1 MKKLLT
7 LLTTLLL
14 LFAFSPRVM
23 ASKNVYLLT
32 GNTVNGGVKGN
43 WGKVA
48 GVTPNS
54 DLKLNQVGSTEEY
67 CITLT
72 STDQPLIYF
81 AFQVDGNPI
90 KILKPNG
97 VADVELTINNGAK
110 ENTQE
115 NGGKAWKVNFTNA
128 YSQIVIHVDLNEKKL
143 WVTGTAADIA
153 PSYYLIGK
161 LLNDQ
166 WSDDNKKGY
175 KLETTDNKIY
185 SCTVDNDKADN
196 YEFRFRI
203 GTNDNTKATAYHPK
217 DEDVENVEIGGDHPN
232 GCKLDLKT
240 EAGMEQSE
248 SHNYWYATLEARHS
262 YTFTFNAENKT
273 IKYKDNG
280 DDGLGKAK
288 NYELVFSYGTTEKV
302 LPFSESRLRK
312 ERNPNMPYSTDLSTV
327 GFKDEWLPGKAGDKI
342 RIYARKTTDHSYTLN
357 PAVDGS
363 TFGDNLQPTD
373 AKYSSIKS
381 YKTEEFVVNKPGN
394 TNAFI
399 IEKGSGV
406 SYTVA
411 LNLGG
416 EIKTTTKATSG
427 ANNNI
432 SHYVKG
438 KSLSLYVNESMSK
451 VYEAHSTSYKAETED
466 FYLIGALTGEEYIK
480 DIETTDPAA
489 KKAQKMER
497 KVYLNPI
504 TNKTDS
510 VVYTSVIRWEGNR
523 ASNLW
528 FAFAPAY
535 LYKNKDL
542 TWTPTSPYDANSRWN
557 YIARAQVQDE
567 YDATAQYGCI
577 NLSGYKGDEL
587 CNGEQALNPKVKD
600 EYSYY
605 MVRFNVTTS
614 TYRLIF
620 YKENPVIIKRLKNK
634 FIRTYCSNASWDL
647 PTDGKVKAYVVHSY
661 DKEGKGGLESQG
673 VMELREIKYIPAE
686 MGVVLIA
693 DGTEVPADKKEIEVN
708 LVSKWNGFATKQEDL
723 WVKTYSDPFNNYL
736 VGLSTDG
743 MFVSEGDFDEAENK
757 YVNRNFALNWFSN
770 TKTGKALKAAGTTGL
785 EDKANGDAGDN
796 DYLGFFRLKG
806 NIQKEYAY
814 LQLSKDVVDYNL
826 QLTGSKK
833 ENSKDIQ
840 EADVKLSPNLGMF
853 FDTDF
858 DFVTGINSVSDV
870 KKNGNNGCYTLQG
883 VKVQRPTAPGLYIM
897 NGKKV
902 IVK

>member
-1 MKKLLT
+1 MT
-7 LLTTLLL
+7 
-14 LFAFSPRVM
+14 
-23 ASKNVYLLT
+23 
-32 GNTVNGGVKGN
+32 
-43 WGKVA
+43 
-48 GVTPNS
+48 
-54 DLKLNQVGSTEEY
+54 
-67 CITLT
+67 
-72 STDQPLIYF
+72 
-81 AFQVDGNPI
+81 
-90 KILKPNG
+90 
-97 VADVELTINNGAK
+97 
-110 ENTQE
+110 
-115 NGGKAWKVNFTNA
+115 
-128 YSQIVIHVDLNEKKL
+128 
-143 WVTGTAADIA
+143 
-153 PSYYLIGK
+153 
-161 LLNDQ
+161 
-166 WSDDNKKGY
+166 
-175 KLETTDNKIY
+175 TTDNKIY
-185 SCTVDNDKADN
+185 SYTVNNDKAGDCD
-196 YEFRFRI
+196 FRFRI
-203 GTNDNTKATAYHPK
+203 GTNDNTKAKAYHPK
-217 DEDVENVEIGGDHPN
+217 DEDVEIEGDHIN
-232 GCKLDLKT
+232 GYKLDLST

-248 SHNYWYATLEARHS
+248 SDNYWYATLEARHS
-262 YTFTFNAENKT
+262 YTFIFDAEKKT
-273 IKYKDNG
+273 IKYKDKG

-302 LPFSESRLRK
+302 LPFSESRFRK
-312 ERNPNMPYSTDLSTV
+312 ERNATMPYSTDLSTV
-327 GFKDEWLPGKAGDKI
+327 GFKDEWLLGKAGDKI
-342 RIYARKTTDHSYTLN
+342 RIYARKKTDHNYTLN

-373 AKYSSIKS
+373 AKFSSIKS
-381 YKTEEFVVNKPGN
+381 YKTEEFVVNEHGN

-399 IEKGSGV
+399 ITKGSGV

-416 EIKTTTKATSG
+416 EIKTTTKTTSG

-438 KSLSLYVNESMSK
+438 KSLSLYVNESMSE
-451 VYEAHSTSYKAETED
+451 VYKAHNPSYNAETED
-466 FYLIGALTGEEYIK
+466 FYLIGALTGDDYIK
-480 DIETTDPAA
+480 DIETTDPNA

-510 VVYTSVIRWEGNR
+510 VVYTSVIRWEGTR

-535 LYKNKDL
+535 LYKNTGL

-557 YIARAQVQDE
+557 YIARTQVQDE

-577 NLSGYKGDEL
+577 NLSGSKGDVL
-587 CNGEQALNPKVKD
+587 CNGEQALNPKVDDDK
-600 EYSYY
+600 YSYY

-620 YKENPVIIKRLKNK
+620 YKENPVIIKRSKNK

-647 PTDGKVKAYVVHSY
+647 PTNGNVKAYVVHSY
-661 DKEGKGGLESQG
+661 VDGKNRDMMESQG
-673 VMELREIKYIPAE
+673 VMKLREIKYIPAE
-686 MGVVLIA
+686 MGVVLVA
-693 DGTEVPADKKEIEVN
+693 DGKGVTADELEVN
-708 LVSKWNGFATKQEDL
+708 LVSKWDGFATKQEDL
-723 WVKTYSDPFNNYL
+723 WVKNYTDDKFNNYL

-743 MFVSEGDFDEAENK
+743 MFVTEGDYDEIKHK

-770 TKTGKALKAAGTTGL
+770 TKKGKEL
-785 EDKANGDAGDN
+785 EERKEVDFTVKENGDASDA

-806 NIQKEYAY
+806 NIHKEYAY
-814 LQLSKDVVDYNL
+814 LQLSNKVVDYDL
-826 QLTGSKK
+826 QLTGEK
-833 ENSKDIQ
+833 EDDIVKN
-840 EADVKLSPNLGMF
+840 ADSKLSPNFGMV

-870 KKNGNNGCYTLQG
+870 KKNNNGCYTLQG

>member
-23 ASKNVYLLT
+23 ASKKVYLLT
-32 GNTVNGGVKGN
+32 GNTVKVGEKVVQGN
-43 WGKVA
+43 WGKAA

-54 DLKLNQVGSTEEY
+54 DLKLSQVGSTEEY
-67 CITLT
+67 CITLMPT
-72 STDQPLIYF
+72 SEPIINF
-81 AFQVDGNPI
+81 AFQVDDWVDCV
-90 KILKPNG
+90 KPASNT
-97 VADVELTINNGAK
+97 ELTVNGEKKDVQYKGA
-110 ENTQE
+110 
-115 NGGKAWKVNFTNA
+115 GAWFVNSAN
-128 YSQIVIHVDLNEKKL
+128 SKIVIHVSLDNNTNNRKV
-143 WVTGTAADIA
+143 WVDQNGGSTPPTA

-166 WSDDNKKGY
+166 WSDDNNKGY
-175 KLETTDNKIY
+175 KLTTTDNKIY
-185 SCTVDNDKADN
+185 SYTVNNDKADN

-217 DEDVENVEIGGDHPN
+217 DGTVETKGDHKN
-232 GCKLDLKT
+232 GYKLDLST
-240 EAGMEQSE
+240 PAGMEQSK
-248 SHNYWYATLEARHS
+248 SDNYWYATLEARHS
-262 YTFTFNAENKT
+262 YTFIFDAENKT
-273 IKYKDNG
+273 IKYKDKG

-288 NYELVFSYGTTEKV
+288 NYELVFSYGTTTKV
-302 LPFSESRLRK
+302 LPFSESRFRK
-312 ERNPNMPYSTDLSTV
+312 ERNPAMPYSTDLSTV
-327 GFKDEWLPGKAGDKI
+327 GFKDEWLPGKKDDKI
-342 RIYARKTTDHSYTLN
+342 RIYARKKDDHSYTLN

-363 TFGDNLQPTD
+363 TFGAELQPTD
-373 AKYSSIKS
+373 AKFSSIKS
-381 YKTEEFVVNKPGN
+381 YKSESFVTGHPE
-394 TNAFI
+394 NAYI
-399 IEKGSGV
+399 ITKGSGV

-416 EIKTTTKATSG
+416 EIKTTSG
-427 ANNNI
+427 KNNNI

-438 KSLSLYVNESMSK
+438 KSLSLYVNESMSE
-451 VYEAHSTSYKAETED
+451 VYKAHSPSYYNAETED
-466 FYLIGALTGEEYIK
+466 FYLIGALTGKDYIK
-480 DIETTDPAA
+480 DIDATDPA

-497 KVYLNPI
+497 KVYTNPI

-510 VVYTSVIRWEGNR
+510 VVYTSVIRWDGNTS
-523 ASNLW
+523 SNLW

-535 LYKNKDL
+535 LYKNTGL
-542 TWTPTSPYDANSRWN
+542 TWTPTNPYDANSRWN

-567 YDATAQYGCI
+567 YDATAQYGCM
-577 NLSGYKGDEL
+577 NLSGTKGDVL

-600 EYSYY
+600 EYKYY

-620 YKENPVIIKRLKNK
+620 YKENPVIIKRSKNK

-647 PTDGKVKAYVVHSY
+647 PTNGKVKAYVVHSY
-661 DKEGKGGLESQG
+661 DKEGEGGLKSQG
-673 VMELREIKYIPAE
+673 VMKLREIKYIPAE

-693 DGTEVPADKKEIEVN
+693 DGTEETADKIEVN
-708 LVSKWNGFATKQEDL
+708 LVSKWDGFATKQEDL
-723 WVKTYSDPFNNYL
+723 WVKTYSDTFNNYL

-743 MFVSEGDFDEAENK
+743 MFVSEGDFDETENK

-770 TKTGKALKAAGTTGL
+770 TKTGKALKAAGTPGL
-785 EDKANGDAGDN
+785 EDQTNGDAGDK

-826 QLTGSKK
+826 QLTGSK
-833 ENSKDIQ
+833 EDVQ
-840 EADVKLSPNLGMF
+840 VEDVKLSPNFGMV

-870 KKNGNNGCYTLQG
+870 KKNSNNGCYTLQG